1 LFWRLIEFL
10 EIHRDFIYADV
21 PWYAGATAEQ
31 YNKRY
36 RQIFSSPEMKKMVEK
51 IRELLPFHSF
61 FGRAVLTFNFLHL
74 F

>member
-1 LFWRLIEFL
+1 M
-10 EIHRDFIYADV
+10 HSDFIYADV

-51 IRELLPFHSF
+51 IRKSSLLVSDSA
-61 FGRAVLTFNFLHL
+61 RARTDSDSIRL
-74 F
+74 FPSYGCNLR